1 MLSGHKVGV
10 GGFRLNMRL
19 TNALSQNLELIIV
32 KLKVAYPI
40 QTTTS
45 SNTLENKNKIIFQ
58 RKISGSRF
66 PLDKLF

>member
-45 SNTLENKNKIIFQ
+45 LNTLENKNKIIF
-58 RKISGSRF
+58 
-66 PLDKLF
+66 